1 LAEEE
6 RIDLASFEVLLKVQA
21 EHFPTDPLVPLQQA
35 QLGLRLER
43 RNPTLASDLVNT
55 LFTRFRKASQQ
66 TPLNDLRAGS
76 ADAWAKLLT
85 QVRPALAQ
93 EFLSADLASHPG
105 DIDLWHNYADLLA
118 VRGEID
124 EELALRKAIALMCP
138 EADALQDLA
147 WTLFRNGSALRLVD
161 SYLVKAQDAGDPES
175 QSVLSDRA
183 SFIRSLANLNRADG
197 RGIDRAALRNLQRL
211 WGKRGRLRTVDLPV
225 LGRQYALGLLKHG
238 EQKDLA
244 ELPQVLSELRSL
256 PQCDP
261 YTRDFAVALK
271 GLSR

>member
-1 LAEEE
+1 
-6 RIDLASFEVLLKVQA
+6 VQA
-21 EHFPTDPLVPLQQA
+21 EHFPTDPLVPLEQA
-35 QLGLRLER
+35 RLGLRLES

-55 LFTRFRKASQQ
+55 LFTRFRKTTRQ

-76 ADAWAKLLT
+76 ASDWARLLT
-85 QVRPALAQ
+85 RVRPALAQ
-93 EFLSADLASHPG
+93 EFLSADLAIHPG

-118 VRGEID
+118 VRGEFD
-124 EELALRKAIALMCP
+124 GELAVREAIVRMCP

-147 WTLFRNGSALRLVD
+147 WTLLRKGSPLRLVN
-161 SYLVKAQDAGDPES
+161 SYLVKAQAAGGA
-175 QSVLSDRA
+175 QSRSILTDRA

-197 RGIDRAALRNLQRL
+197 RGIDRAALRNLKKL
-211 WGKRGRLRTVDLPV
+211 WARRGRLRTVDLPV

-238 EQKDLA
+238 EQEDLA
-244 ELPQVLSELRSL
+244 ELPRVLAELRSL

-261 YTRDFAVALK
+261 YTSDFAVALE

>member
-1 LAEEE
+1 
-6 RIDLASFEVLLKVQA
+6 
-21 EHFPTDPLVPLQQA
+21 
-35 QLGLRLER
+35 
-43 RNPTLASDLVNT
+43 VNT

-261 YTRDFAVALK
+261 YTRDFALALK